1 MDEKKRSESGA
12 ELDDEELDDEE
23 LDDEELDDEEL
34 DGVTGGF
41 DLPHGDRDDKDP
53 YANDPKPWLRPHK
66 DR

>member
-12 ELDDEELDDEE
+12 E

-53 YANDPKPWLRPHK
+53 YDPKPWLRPHK
-66 DR
+66 ER

>member
-12 ELDDEELDDEE
+12 ELDDEELD
-23 LDDEELDDEEL
+23 
-34 DGVTGGF
+34 GVAGGF

-53 YANDPKPWLRPHK
+53 YDPKPWLRPHK